1 MYAKQAVAVW
11 GIVVLVLLAIPGVAL
26 AQEKEDLIEPQSSA
40 CFSTYTSGSG
50 ATFMGIC
57 ISNHG
62 NLVRFES
69 PAGFVHLSLIEGY
82 ALCSGDP
89 FQPARSFDSG
99 TIEAGF
105 NPATISQPNGPNTLP
120 LTITRTTTD
129 GAFQLQQTFARDS
142 VEKDVTITM
151 VLKNISAA
159 SIANVFLTRYFDG
172 DIDNF
177 AGNDFYDQTL
187 DSVWGKESFGASG
200 HGLMLTALTFNTPH
214 ITDTESFIDWK
225 RTNGSTCR
233 PPFGSPG
240 GPVGEGDFV
249 GRLTYELGT
258 ITAGQS
264 KTVRVLYRRF

>member
-1 MYAKQAVAVW
+1 MHAKQAVAMW
-11 GIVVLVLLAIPGVAL
+11 GTVVLMLLAIQGVAL
-26 AQEKEDLIEPQSSA
+26 AQQKEDLIELQSST
-40 CFSTYTSGSG
+40 CFSSHTSGSG

-57 ISNHG
+57 FSNHG

-69 PAGFVHLSLIEGY
+69 PAGFVHLSVIEGY

-89 FQPARSFDSG
+89 FQPAQGFDSG
-99 TIEAGF
+99 TVEAGF
-105 NPATISQPNGPNTLP
+105 NPATISQPNGPNTFP

-129 GAFQLQQTFARDS
+129 GAFRLQQTFARDS

-151 VLKNISAA
+151 VLRNISAA
-159 SIANVFLTRYFDG
+159 PIADVFLTRYFDG

-177 AGNDFYDQTL
+177 AANDFYDQTL

-200 HGLMLTALTFNTPH
+200 HGLMLTALTFGTSH
-214 ITDTESFIDWK
+214 GTDIESFTDWK

-233 PPFGSPG
+233 PPFGSQG

-258 ITAGQS
+258 LNAGQS